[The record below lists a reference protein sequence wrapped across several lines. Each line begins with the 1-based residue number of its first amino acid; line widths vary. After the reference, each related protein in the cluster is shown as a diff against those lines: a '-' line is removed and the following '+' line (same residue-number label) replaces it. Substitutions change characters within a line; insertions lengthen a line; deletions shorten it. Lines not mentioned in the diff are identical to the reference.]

1 LSAVPQRL
9 ADLIRRSELTQWF
22 CVPSTMTYMAKL
34 DAVKQDD
41 FPSLKRVIWCGEVLP
56 TPILIHWM
64 RRLPHA
70 QFTNL
75 YGPTEATIASSY
87 FTVPT
92 CPELETEPIP
102 IGVPCAG
109 EELLV
114 LDDQMQ
120 AAAPG
125 EIGDLYIGGVG
136 LSPGYWRDEEKTAA
150 AFVPDPRSPDPG
162 ARIYRT
168 GDLAS
173 VGDGGLTHFH
183 GRADSQIKSR
193 GYRIELGEIE
203 AALNALGYLK
213 ESAVVGVDT
222 DSFEGTL
229 ICCAYSRAHDRGI
242 EPEQVRDDLRRTL
255 PSYMLPARWTVL
267 ADLPKNVNGKIDRR
281 RLKELFEET
290 AEPSRAKARA

>member
-1 LSAVPQRL
+1 
-9 ADLIRRSELTQWF
+9 
-22 CVPSTMTYMAKL
+22 
-34 DAVKQDD
+34 
-41 FPSLKRVIWCGEVLP
+41 VLP

-64 RRLPHA
+64 KRLPHA

-87 FTVPT
+87 YTVPS

-102 IGVPCAG
+102 IGTPCSG

-114 LDDQMQ
+114 LDEQLRPVP
-120 AAAPG
+120 AG

-150 AFVPDPRSPDPG
+150 AFFSDTRSSEPES
-162 ARIYRT
+162 RIYRT

-173 VGDGGLTHFH
+173 VGAGGLIHFH

-229 ICCAYSRAHDRGI
+229 ICCAYSVASDSDVEANR
-242 EPEQVRDDLRRTL
+242 VRDDLRKTL
-255 PSYMLPARWTVL
+255 PNYMLPARWLAL

-281 RLKELFEET
+281 RLRELFQEL
-290 AEPSRAKARA
+290 AEPRHAETRA